1 MRLRGRLHDWN
12 DARGFGFVTPN
23 GGGERAFVHVRAFA
37 RASRRPVEGD
47 LLDYAVETDARGRRN
62 AVAVRFAGSRERAAT
77 PAPRRAPFRA
87 TSAAT
92 AFALA
97 LPAACVAGLLPWSVA
112 GAYAVTS
119 TVLYFAY
126 LADKAAAQRGRRR
139 TPEST
144 LHALALLGGWPGA
157 AFAQQH
163 FQHKRSKPGFV
174 AAYRA
179 TVAANVLALLALAW
193 WLRTGAGAA

>member
-12 DARGFGFVTPN
+12 DARGFGFVVPD

-37 RASRRPVEGD
+37 NASRRPVDGD
-47 LLDYAVETDARGRRN
+47 LLDYAVHTDARGRRN
-62 AVAVRFAGSRERAAT
+62 AVAVRLQSAPARRT
-77 PAPRRAPFRA
+77 APRRPARPYRGRGP
-87 TSAAT
+87 AT

-97 LPAACVAGLLPWSVA
+97 LPAAAFLGWLPWAVVA
-112 GAYAVTS
+112 AYAAMS
-119 TVLYFAY
+119 AACYFTY

-163 FQHKRSKPGFV
+163 FEHKRSKPAFV
-174 AAYRA
+174 AVYRA
-179 TVAANVLALLALAW
+179 TVAANVAGLVALAW
-193 WLRTGAGAA
+193 MLRGGIGPG